1 MRERQM
7 VEPLITVVTVNYN
20 TSDFIELMLYALRKL
35 TFNSYKVII
44 CDNGYKDKDI
54 LRLVKIAKE
63 NKGVE
68 LIFRQQNGPASKAH
82 SEALDVLIGMVNTK
96 YTVTFDSDCTFLLK
110 NWDKRLIEK
119 IDDKV
124 KVIGTTCPEGRCGQ
138 RIGAGAFPLP
148 FAALFE
154 TDVYKKLGISCVAGN
169 VKKGEDTC
177 WQWKTK
183 FAAGGYEGQIFI
195 TRNTRDFK
203 KGPFRELTG
212 IEEYYLDEDIL
223 IASHFGRGSSNGA
236 AKYFKW
242 FKIPIISAY
251 IRRYCGRIEKKRWI
265 STCYQIIN
273 EQS

>member
-1 MRERQM
+1 MA
-7 VEPLITVVTVNYN
+7 EPLITVLTVNYN
-20 TSDFIELMLYALRKL
+20 TSDFIELMLYSLSKL
-35 TFNSYKVII
+35 TATPYKVII
-44 CDNGYKDKDI
+44 CDNGSKNKDI
-54 LRLVKIAKE
+54 SKLKISAQK
-63 NKGVE
+63 NNNVE
-68 LIFRQQNGPASKAH
+68 LLFRQQTKPGSIAH
-82 SEALDVLIGMVNTK
+82 AEALDLLIEKVDTK
-96 YTVTFDSDCTFLLK
+96 YTVIMDSDCVFLLK
-110 NWDKRLIEK
+110 SWDEKLIEK

-124 KVIGTTCPEGRCGQ
+124 KVIGTTCPEDRCGQ

-148 FAALFE
+148 FAVLFE
-154 TDVYKKLGISCVAGN
+154 TDVYKKLGIGCVSGD

-177 WQWKTK
+177 WQWKAK
-183 FAAGGYEGQIFI
+183 FTAGGYEGQTFI

-242 FKIPIISAY
+242 FNIPVISAY
-251 IRRYCGRIEKKRWI
+251 IRRYYGRIEKKRWI
-265 STCYQIIN
+265 SKCCEIIN